1 MYRRI
6 GSPLKVK
13 YQGHYNVLVHVVHIL
28 QIKQHNI
35 YIRRQYDIIHL
46 RQLSSQSQSFL
57 KALTTADCFF
67 LI

>member
-13 YQGHYNVLVHVVHIL
+13 HQGHYYVVVHVVHIL

-35 YIRRQYDIIHL
+35 YIRRRYDIIHL
-46 RQLSSQSQSFL
+46 RSSQSFL
-57 KALTTADCFF
+57 KALTTADWFF